1 MAISLFKYTFA
12 MSKKTKYRDEK
23 REPIT
28 VCACNPS
35 CCATKPRNAQQNCV
49 MCNETTW
56 CATKSRDAQQSRGHH
71 RRHTHK
77 PSSVIKPNKPDD
89 YTCETFVPKNNTWR
103 SSLANFVYMQPT
115 IAKHFLFYYKRM
127 CCKVYNFY
135 IFILLIIFIN

>member
-49 MCNETTW
+49 MCNETT
-56 CATKSRDAQQSRGHH
+56 
-71 RRHTHK
+71 
-77 PSSVIKPNKPDD
+77 
-89 YTCETFVPKNNTWR
+89 
-103 SSLANFVYMQPT
+103 
-115 IAKHFLFYYKRM
+115 
-127 CCKVYNFY
+127 
-135 IFILLIIFIN
+135 